1 MAYLCLTLA
10 LLALGIKG
18 YCGKKTSLYVRVTE
32 DSLLFTLTRLIL
44 CALIGAL
51 VLVLGGGSFAA
62 DGRML
67 AICALSGISSAIQLA
82 SWMVAVGCCTMV
94 TLDVS
99 ATLGSL
105 LPAILGTVIFGDTFS
120 LPKMLGFALIMIA
133 MPILAG
139 HSTKTKGKMG
149 LLGAAAL
156 VVLGVSD
163 GIFGFGQQL
172 YVRYYTEGGSLAT
185 GVVYPKAVFN
195 FYIYIFGAAAL
206 LVLWLILAARRHK
219 TDKTAFSLVGLTKP
233 LPYIAVMAACLFIA
247 TFLQTACTGDYGMP
261 SQVLYP
267 AIRGGCLVIGFLLGA
282 IFFGERVTA
291 RSVLGASTALF
302 GVVLLN
308 VL

>member
-1 MAYLCLTLA
+1 M
-10 LLALGIKG
+10 
-18 YCGKKTSLYVRVTE
+18 
-32 DSLLFTLTRLIL
+32 
-44 CALIGAL
+44 
-51 VLVLGGGSFAA
+51 
-62 DGRML
+62 
-67 AICALSGISSAIQLA
+67 
-82 SWMVAVGCCTMV
+82 
-94 TLDVS
+94 
-99 ATLGSL
+99 
-105 LPAILGTVIFGDTFS
+105 
-120 LPKMLGFALIMIA
+120 
-133 MPILAG
+133 
-139 HSTKTKGKMG
+139 
-149 LLGAAAL
+149 
-156 VVLGVSD
+156 
-163 GIFGFGQQL
+163 
-172 YVRYYTEGGSLAT
+172 
-185 GVVYPKAVFN
+185 FN

-291 RSVLGASTALF
+291 RSVLGASTALL

>member
-1 MAYLCLTLA
+1 MAYIFLTLA

-32 DSLLFTLTRLIL
+32 DSLLFTLTRLIF
-44 CALIGAL
+44 CALIGAC

-62 DGRML
+62 DGKML

-172 YVRYYTEGGSLAT
+172 YIRYYTEGGSLAT
-185 GVVYPKAVFN
+185 GIVYPKAVFN

-206 LVLWLILAARRHK
+206 LVLWLILAGRKHK
-219 TDKTAFSLVGLTKP
+219 TDKTALSLAVLKKP
-233 LPYIAVMAACLFIA
+233 LPHIAVMAACLFIA
-247 TFLQTACTGDYGMP
+247 TFLQTACTSDYGMS

-267 AIRGGCLVIGFLLGA
+267 AIRGGCLIIGFLLGA
-282 IFFGERVTA
+282 VFFGERVTL
-291 RSVLGASTALF
+291 RSILGAFTALL

-308 VL
+308 IL